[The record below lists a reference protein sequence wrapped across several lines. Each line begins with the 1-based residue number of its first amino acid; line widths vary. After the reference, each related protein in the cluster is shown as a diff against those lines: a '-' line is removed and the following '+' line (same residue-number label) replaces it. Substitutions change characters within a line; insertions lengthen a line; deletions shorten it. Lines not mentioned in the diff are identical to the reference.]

1 MDLPIKEIASVAVSI
16 LVVIGKA
23 VWDSVKKRLTEK
35 MRTRVEEIAVVV
47 EALYDGVTSA
57 DKLAAFKE
65 LCKNKGLNVSKAVKY
80 LETNIIPISKSI
92 NSYIITENK
101 ENKEEAT
108 N

>member
-1 MDLPIKEIASVAVSI
+1 MELPIKEITSVAVSI

-23 VWDSVKKRLTEK
+23 VWDSIKKRLTEK

-47 EALYDGVTSA
+47 EALYDGSGA
-57 DKLAAFKE
+57 AEKLEAFTQ
-65 LCKNKGLNVSKAVKY
+65 LCIKKGLNIKKAVAY

-92 NSYIITENK
+92 NNYKIEQKTENK
-101 ENKEEAT
+101 SEVT

>member
-1 MDLPIKEIASVAVSI
+1 MELPIKEIASITVSI

-23 VWDSVKKRLTEK
+23 VFDSIKKRLNEK

-47 EALYDGVTSA
+47 EALYYGSGA
-57 DKLAAFKE
+57 AEKLEAFTQ
-65 LCKNKGLNVSKAVKY
+65 LCAKKGLNIKKAVEY
-80 LETNIIPISKSI
+80 LETNIIPISKQI
-92 NSYIITENK
+92 NNYVITEKK